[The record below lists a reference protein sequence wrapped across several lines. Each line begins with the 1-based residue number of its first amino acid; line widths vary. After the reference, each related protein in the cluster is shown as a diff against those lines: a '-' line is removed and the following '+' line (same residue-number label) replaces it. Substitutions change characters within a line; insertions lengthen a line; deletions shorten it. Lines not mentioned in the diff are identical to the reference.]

1 MVIRTVLFERPLD
14 SYINISYAQSL
25 RNEIATSRGES
36 YMASFS
42 DSVLGVSEA
51 NAAQGAI
58 TNNTIQI
65 IAAAIR
71 FICILLFIKLFN

>member
-1 MVIRTVLFERPLD
+1 
-14 SYINISYAQSL
+14 
-25 RNEIATSRGES
+25 
-36 YMASFS
+36 MASFS

>member
-1 MVIRTVLFERPLD
+1 
-14 SYINISYAQSL
+14 
-25 RNEIATSRGES
+25 
-36 YMASFS
+36 MASFS

-65 IAAAIR
+65 IADAIR
-71 FICILLFIKLFN
+71 FRCILLFIKLFN